1 MATQLLT
8 DAVLNWAGSGES
20 FASDP
25 VFLGVFFVLG
35 YRKLFS
41 ETSTTTVGSIILL
54 TTLSVAAACFVRSV
68 GAMSM
73 HDLLQQQQQQQQHEH
88 APAPAPTHDDPP
100 QAHDRPSHGPPRD
113 AAPVNLH
120 ATATAFY
127 QSLMMALGT
136 KPQLNT

>member
-1 MATQLLT
+1 MATQLLA

-25 VFLGVFFVLG
+25 VFLLVFFVLG

-68 GAMSM
+68 GVAGAAGAVDMPAPP
-73 HDLLQQQQQQQQHEH
+73 LQPQPH
-88 APAPAPTHDDPP
+88 APTTQPPQTSQTHDTPKRVPASGVDLPT
-100 QAHDRPSHGPPRD
+100 
-113 AAPVNLH
+113 AARALYHSFMTTVG
-120 ATATAFY
+120 TAD
-127 QSLMMALGT
+127 
-136 KPQLNT
+136 